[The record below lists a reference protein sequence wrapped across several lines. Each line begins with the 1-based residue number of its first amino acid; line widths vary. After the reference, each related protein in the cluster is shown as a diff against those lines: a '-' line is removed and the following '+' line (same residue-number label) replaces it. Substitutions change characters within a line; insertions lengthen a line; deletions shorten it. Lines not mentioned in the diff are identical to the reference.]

1 MKGLT
6 MKQIF
11 KSRERLWVSLF
22 IISFAILLVTP
33 QLFTRKVILGSDSI
47 FHYNRFYEAAMQ
59 LKNGNFSYFLSLY
72 GFQQSGRIVNALYG
86 PFFAYLQGGLILISG
101 TWFRYQIVSRVL
113 LHILAE
119 SSMYALLKQCK
130 VKTSIALSLGLLY
143 ATTFSIQYW
152 TMRQGFSSW
161 GAALLPYC
169 FIPAIHYVFYQR
181 VDQVRL
187 ALSMALIFQ
196 IHVLSALMLAMM
208 YLPFYLYTFVK
219 ATTSKKKETILK
231 VLIAVILFLLLTV
244 NVWGVILYL
253 RGANHLLDPFINREI
268 GKNGIDGTARYWLY
282 TPISL
287 MVLLIL
293 QFIYAIVNWKKL
305 ARWKRILHFIYF
317 VFFFL
322 STGLFPWQY
331 LVENGNTFAELIQFP
346 FRFFVPATI
355 LLLAITGLT
364 VTRFVNWRKS
374 IAVLLFAFAGVGLI
388 QNIMDTTDRVKSAA
402 QDGELISIV
411 KHTYVEGDYQTIS
424 LTMNDSDLS
433 QFLNLVVKPTP
444 DYVPIYGTI
453 GKQNTYDLYY
463 ENIVTNQRTEKL
475 IKDNYLVLTWQADEG
490 EELNL
495 PIVVY
500 KDSILILNGKE
511 LDKDD
516 YNLSTIGT
524 PTVSSQEGKN
534 KLELRYQEPEWLFV
548 AISAP
553 LIVLGIIGLQWIY
566 IKVKT
571 QRVA

>member
-244 NVWGVILYL
+244 NVWGVLLYL

-500 KDSILILNGKE
+500 KDSILTLNGKE

>member
-1 MKGLT
+1 

-490 EELNL
+490 EELKL

-500 KDSILILNGKE
+500 KDSILTLNGKE

>member
-1 MKGLT
+1 M
-6 MKQIF
+6 
-11 KSRERLWVSLF
+11 WVSLF

-244 NVWGVILYL
+244 NVWGVLLYL
-253 RGANHLLDPFINREI
+253 RDANHLLDPFINREI

-500 KDSILILNGKE
+500 KDSILTLNGKE

>member
-1 MKGLT
+1 

-22 IISFAILLVTP
+22 IIGFAILLVTP

-119 SSMYALLKQCK
+119 YSMYALLKQCK

-244 NVWGVILYL
+244 NVWGVLLYL
-253 RGANHLLDPFINREI
+253 RDANHLLDPFINREI

-388 QNIMDTTDRVKSAA
+388 QNIMDTTDRVKSAD

-500 KDSILILNGKE
+500 KDSILTLNGKE

-553 LIVLGIIGLQWIY
+553 LIVLGTIGLQWLYTKIS
-566 IKVKT
+566 IKK
-571 QRVA
+571 VA

>member
-1 MKGLT
+1 

-22 IISFAILLVTP
+22 IIGFAILLVTP

-59 LKNGNFSYFLSLY
+59 LKNVNFSYFLSLY

-244 NVWGVILYL
+244 NVWGVLFYL

-433 QFLNLVVKPTP
+433 QFLNLVVKSTP

-500 KDSILILNGKE
+500 KDSILTLNGKE

-553 LIVLGIIGLQWIY
+553 LVVLGTIGLQWLYTKIS
-566 IKVKT
+566 IKK
-571 QRVA
+571 VA

>member
-22 IISFAILLVTP
+22 IIVFAILLVTP

-196 IHVLSALMLAMM
+196 VHVLSALMLVMM
-208 YLPFYLYTFVK
+208 YLPFYIYTFVK
-219 ATTSKKKETILK
+219 VTASKKKETIVK

-244 NVWGVILYL
+244 NVWGVLLYL

-475 IKDNYLVLTWQADEG
+475 IEDNYLVLTWQADEG

-500 KDSILILNGKE
+500 KDSILTLNGKE

-534 KLELRYQEPEWLFV
+534 KLELRYQEPKWIFV

-553 LIVLGIIGLQWIY
+553 LIVLGIVSLQWIY

-571 QRVA
+571 QKVA

>member
-1 MKGLT
+1 

-196 IHVLSALMLAMM
+196 IHVLSALMLVMM

-388 QNIMDTTDRVKSAA
+388 QNIMDTTDRVNSAA

-500 KDSILILNGKE
+500 KDSILTLNGKE

>member
-1 MKGLT
+1 

-11 KSRERLWVSLF
+11 KLREKLWVSL
-22 IISFAILLVTP
+22 IIIAFAVLLVTP

-59 LKNGNFSYFLSLY
+59 LKNGNLSYFLSLY

-130 VKTSIALSLGLLY
+130 VKTTIALSLGLLY

-161 GAALLPYC
+161 GAALLPFC
-169 FIPAIHYVFYQR
+169 FIPAIHYVFYQK
-181 VDQVRL
+181 VEPIRL

-196 IHVLSALMLAMM
+196 VHVLSALILVMM

-219 ATTSKKKETILK
+219 SPIAKKKETL
-231 VLIAVILFLLLTV
+231 VQVGIAVILFLLLTV
-244 NVWGVILYL
+244 NVWLVLLYL
-253 RGANHLLDPFINREI
+253 RGTNHLLDPFINREI

-293 QFIYAIVNWKKL
+293 QFLYAVLNWKKF
-305 ARWKRILHFIYF
+305 ARWKKILHFIYF

-388 QNIMDTTDRVKSAA
+388 QNMMDTTDRVKTAA

-463 ENIVTNQRTEKL
+463 ENIVTNQKAEKL
-475 IKDNYLVLTWQADEG
+475 LEDGYLVLTWQAAEG
-490 EELNL
+490 EKQNL
-495 PIVVY
+495 
-500 KDSILILNGKE
+500 
-511 LDKDD
+511 
-516 YNLSTIGT
+516 
-524 PTVSSQEGKN
+524 
-534 KLELRYQEPEWLFV
+534 
-548 AISAP
+548 
-553 LIVLGIIGLQWIY
+553 
-566 IKVKT
+566 KT
-571 QRVA
+571 KPRATY

>member
-181 VDQVRL
+181 VDPVRL

-244 NVWGVILYL
+244 NVWGVLLYL

-388 QNIMDTTDRVKSAA
+388 QNIMDTTDRVKSAV

-490 EELNL
+490 EKLNL

-500 KDSILILNGKE
+500 KDSILTLNGKE

>member
-1 MKGLT
+1 

-22 IISFAILLVTP
+22 IIVFAILLVTP

-196 IHVLSALMLAMM
+196 VHVLSALMLVMM
-208 YLPFYLYTFVK
+208 YLPFYIYTFVK
-219 ATTSKKKETILK
+219 VTASKKKETIVK
-231 VLIAVILFLLLTV
+231 ILIAVILFLLLTV
-244 NVWGVILYL
+244 NVWGVLLYL

-475 IKDNYLVLTWQADEG
+475 IEDNYLVLTWQADEG

-500 KDSILILNGKE
+500 KDSILALNGKE

-534 KLELRYQEPEWLFV
+534 KLELRYQEPEWIFV

-553 LIVLGIIGLQWIY
+553 LIVLGIISLQWIY

-571 QRVA
+571 QKVA

>member
-1 MKGLT
+1 

-196 IHVLSALMLAMM
+196 VHVLSALMLVMM
-208 YLPFYLYTFVK
+208 YLPFYIYTFVK
-219 ATTSKKKETILK
+219 VTASKKKETIVK

-244 NVWGVILYL
+244 NVWGVLLYL

-293 QFIYAIVNWKKL
+293 QFIYAIANWKKL

-475 IKDNYLVLTWQADEG
+475 IEDNYLVLTWQADEG

-500 KDSILILNGKE
+500 KDSILTLNGKE

-534 KLELRYQEPEWLFV
+534 KLELRYQEPEWIFV

-553 LIVLGIIGLQWIY
+553 LIVLGIISLQWIY
-566 IKVKT
+566 IKVKI
-571 QRVA
+571 QKVA

>member
-22 IISFAILLVTP
+22 IIGFAILLVTP

-244 NVWGVILYL
+244 NVWGVLLYL

-388 QNIMDTTDRVKSAA
+388 QNIMDTTDRVNSAA

-500 KDSILILNGKE
+500 KDSILTLNGKE

-548 AISAP
+548 AISTP

>member
-1 MKGLT
+1 

-22 IISFAILLVTP
+22 IIGFAILLVTP

-219 ATTSKKKETILK
+219 ATTSKKKETVLK

-244 NVWGVILYL
+244 NVWGVLLYL
-253 RGANHLLDPFINREI
+253 RDANHLLDPFINREI

-475 IKDNYLVLTWQADEG
+475 IEDNYLVLTWQADEG

-500 KDSILILNGKE
+500 KDSILTLNGKE

-534 KLELRYQEPEWLFV
+534 KLELRYQEPEWIFV

-553 LIVLGIIGLQWIY
+553 LIVLGIISLQWIY

-571 QRVA
+571 QKVA

>member
-1 MKGLT
+1 

-244 NVWGVILYL
+244 NVWWVLLYL

-388 QNIMDTTDRVKSAA
+388 QNIMDTTDRVKSAV

-490 EELNL
+490 EKLNL

-500 KDSILILNGKE
+500 KDSILTLNGKE

>member
-1 MKGLT
+1 

-113 LHILAE
+113 LHTLAE

-244 NVWGVILYL
+244 NVWGVLLYL

-433 QFLNLVVKPTP
+433 QFLNLVVKSTP

-463 ENIVTNQRTEKL
+463 ENIVMNQRTEKL

-500 KDSILILNGKE
+500 KDSILTLNGKE

-553 LIVLGIIGLQWIY
+553 LVVLGTIGLQWLYTKIS
-566 IKVKT
+566 IKK
-571 QRVA
+571 VA

>member
-1 MKGLT
+1 
-6 MKQIF
+6 MKQFF
-11 KSRERLWVSLF
+11 KSKEKLWVPL
-22 IISFAILLVTP
+22 IIVAFAVLLVTP
-33 QLFTRKVILGSDSI
+33 QLFTRKVILGSDSV

-59 LKNGNFSYFLSLY
+59 IKNGNFSYFLSLY

-86 PFFAYLQGGLILISG
+86 PFFAYLQGGLVLISG
-101 TWFRYQIVSRVL
+101 TWFRYQIVSRIL

-130 VKTSIALSLGLLY
+130 VKTTIALSLGLLY

-161 GAALLPYC
+161 GAALLPFC
-169 FIPAIHYVFYQR
+169 FIPAIRYIFYQK
-181 VDQVRL
+181 VEPIRL
-187 ALSMALIFQ
+187 ALSMALICQ
-196 IHVLSALMLAMM
+196 VHVLSALMLVMM
-208 YLPFYLYTFVK
+208 YIPFYLYTFVTLSV
-219 ATTSKKKETILK
+219 AKKKETF
-231 VLIAVILFLLLTV
+231 VQVFIAVILFLLLTV
-244 NVWGVILYL
+244 NVWLILLYL
-253 RGANHLLDPFINREI
+253 RGTNHLLDPFINREI
-268 GKNGIDGTARYWLY
+268 GRNGIDGTARYWLY

-287 MVLLIL
+287 MVLLVL
-293 QFIYAIVNWKKL
+293 QFVYAILNWKKL
-305 ARWKRILHFIYF
+305 AKWKKILHFIYF

-355 LLLAITGLT
+355 LLLVITGLT

-374 IAVLLFAFAGVGLI
+374 IAVLLFAFAGIGLI
-388 QNIMDTTDRVKSAA
+388 QNMMDTTDRVKTAA
-402 QDGELISIV
+402 QDGELISVV

-424 LTMNDSDLS
+424 LTMDDSDLS

-463 ENIVTNQRTEKL
+463 ENVVKNQSAEKML
-475 IKDNYLVLTWQADEG
+475 EDGYLVLTWQAAEG

-500 KDSILILNGKE
+500 RDSILTLNGQE
-511 LDKDD
+511 LNKAD
-516 YNLSTIGT
+516 YRLSTIGT
-524 PTVSSQEGKN
+524 PIVSSQKGQN
-534 KLELRYQEPEWLFV
+534 KLVLSYQEPRWLV
-548 AISAP
+548 IAVWIPIIVWGVIS
-553 LIVLGIIGLQWIY
+553 LQWVY
-566 IKVKT
+566 IKINIKKVP
-571 QRVA
+571 

>member
-22 IISFAILLVTP
+22 IIGFAILLVTP

-86 PFFAYLQGGLILISG
+86 PFFAYLQGGFILISG

-244 NVWGVILYL
+244 NVWGVLLYL

-433 QFLNLVVKPTP
+433 QFLNLVVKSTP

-500 KDSILILNGKE
+500 KDSILTLNGKE

-553 LIVLGIIGLQWIY
+553 LVVLGTIGLQWLYTKIS
-566 IKVKT
+566 IKK
-571 QRVA
+571 VA

>member
-1 MKGLT
+1 

-86 PFFAYLQGGLILISG
+86 PFFAYLQGVLILISG

-388 QNIMDTTDRVKSAA
+388 QNIMDTTDRVKSAV

-475 IKDNYLVLTWQADEG
+475 IEDNYLVLTWQADEG

-500 KDSILILNGKE
+500 KDSILTLNGKE

>member
-1 MKGLT
+1 

-22 IISFAILLVTP
+22 IIVFAILLVTP

-196 IHVLSALMLAMM
+196 VHVLSALMLVMM
-208 YLPFYLYTFVK
+208 YLPFYIYTFVK
-219 ATTSKKKETILK
+219 VTASKKKETIVK

-244 NVWGVILYL
+244 NVWGVLLYL

-411 KHTYVEGDYQTIS
+411 KHTYVEGDYQTIC

-475 IKDNYLVLTWQADEG
+475 IEDNYLVLTWQADEG

-500 KDSILILNGKE
+500 KDSILTLNGKE

-534 KLELRYQEPEWLFV
+534 KLELRYQEPEWIFV

-553 LIVLGIIGLQWIY
+553 LIVLGIISLQWIY

-571 QRVA
+571 QKVA

>member
-1 MKGLT
+1 

-244 NVWGVILYL
+244 NVWGVLLYL

-322 STGLFPWQY
+322 STGLFPWH
-331 LVENGNTFAELIQFP
+331 TFAELIQFP

-388 QNIMDTTDRVKSAA
+388 QNIMDTTDRVKSAV

-490 EELNL
+490 EKLNL

-500 KDSILILNGKE
+500 KDSILTLNGKE

>member
-1 MKGLT
+1 

-253 RGANHLLDPFINREI
+253 RGANHLLNPFINREI

-388 QNIMDTTDRVKSAA
+388 QNIMDTTDRVKSAV

-500 KDSILILNGKE
+500 KDSILTLNGKE

-548 AISAP
+548 AISTP

>member
-1 MKGLT
+1 

-244 NVWGVILYL
+244 NVWGVLLYL

-322 STGLFPWQY
+322 STGFFPWQY

-433 QFLNLVVKPTP
+433 QFLNLVVKSTP

-463 ENIVTNQRTEKL
+463 ENIVMNQRTEKL

-500 KDSILILNGKE
+500 KDSILTLNGKE

-553 LIVLGIIGLQWIY
+553 LVVLGTIGLQWLYTKIS
-566 IKVKT
+566 IKK
-571 QRVA
+571 VA

>member
-1 MKGLT
+1 

-11 KSRERLWVSLF
+11 KSRERVWVSLF

-244 NVWGVILYL
+244 NVWGVLLYL

-433 QFLNLVVKPTP
+433 QFLNLVVKSTP

-463 ENIVTNQRTEKL
+463 ENIVMNQRTEKL

-500 KDSILILNGKE
+500 KDSILTLNGKE

-553 LIVLGIIGLQWIY
+553 LVVLGTIGLQWLYTKIS
-566 IKVKT
+566 IKK
-571 QRVA
+571 VA

>member
-1 MKGLT
+1 M
-6 MKQIF
+6 
-11 KSRERLWVSLF
+11 WVSLF

-244 NVWGVILYL
+244 NVWGVLLYL

-433 QFLNLVVKPTP
+433 QFLNLVAKSTP

-500 KDSILILNGKE
+500 KDSILTLNGKE

-553 LIVLGIIGLQWIY
+553 LVVLGTIGLQWLYTKIS
-566 IKVKT
+566 IKK
-571 QRVA
+571 VA